1 LNEPAK
7 VRIDLKEGFSVVT
20 VHGDIDMSNVAEL
33 QAALERA
40 ADGGA
45 LGVAV
50 DLSHASYFDSR
61 TIATLA
67 TFASRMRIS
76 RQRVAIIAPA
86 RGFSGK
92 VLRVAGL
99 QLVVPTFDR
108 LGDALVALEEPS

>member
-1 LNEPAK
+1 MNEPAK
-7 VRIDLKEGFSVVT
+7 VRIDVQEGFSVVT
-20 VHGDIDMSNVAEL
+20 VRGDVDMSNVAEL
-33 QAALERA
+33 QTTLERA

-76 RQRVAIIAPA
+76 RQRVAIVAPA
-86 RGFSGK
+86 QDFSGK

-99 QLVVPTFDR
+99 QLVVPTYDL
-108 LGDALVALEEPS
+108 LGDALIALKEPF

>member
-1 LNEPAK
+1 
-7 VRIDLKEGFSVVT
+7 VDVSGGFSVVSIN
-20 VHGDIDMSNVAEL
+20 GEIDMSNVAEL

-50 DLSHASYFDSR
+50 DLSRSSYFDSR

-67 TFASRMRIS
+67 AFASRMRIS
-76 RQRVAIIAPA
+76 RQRVALVAPA
-86 RGFSGK
+86 QEFSGK

-99 QLVVPTFDR
+99 QLVVPTYDQ
-108 LGDALVALEEPS
+108 LADALAALKEPP